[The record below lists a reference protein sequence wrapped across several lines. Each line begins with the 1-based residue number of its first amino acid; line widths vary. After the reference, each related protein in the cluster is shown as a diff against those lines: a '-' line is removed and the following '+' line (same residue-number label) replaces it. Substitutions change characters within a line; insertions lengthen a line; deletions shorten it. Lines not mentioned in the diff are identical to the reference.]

1 MTSTLIDITW
11 YIYILYTYNYIY
23 TWGPYFG
30 SLKAAQKAVSF
41 FGPRKLTDQ
50 QWHHAFSSIL
60 RRAKMERI
68 LDCPDNALSQHG
80 VTTPAGPIT
89 KTEKGCIFKV
99 MGASLHNTW
108 SFLFWAR
115 KSLTKIQRHRPSLPQ
130 APHHKAMACEVPAM
144 QLRQLRQKQEDFHQ
158 ECSCSQQL
166 CQIRLKQED
175 FHQKSSKNNPGAT
188 HTHWKHNI
196 GNAHPKEAEGPKAL
210 VQTSLMNSTMFDN
223 IAFKTKQ
230 EHDYAVGLLWMA
242 VCNVPFCSL

>member
-1 MTSTLIDITW
+1 MCCEHLIDWNKQNLPRLVVTLSRPDITASMAGSPKTPSKTNW
-11 YIYILYTYNYIY
+11 KKRWATHTHTH

-30 SLKAAQKAVSF
+30 SLKAAQKAVSL

-50 QWHHAFSSIL
+50 HWHHAFSSIL

-108 SFLFWAR
+108 SFLFGAR

-196 GNAHPKEAEGPKAL
+196 GNAHPL
-210 VQTSLMNSTMFDN
+210 
-223 IAFKTKQ
+223 KT
-230 EHDYAVGLLWMA
+230 
-242 VCNVPFCSL
+242 